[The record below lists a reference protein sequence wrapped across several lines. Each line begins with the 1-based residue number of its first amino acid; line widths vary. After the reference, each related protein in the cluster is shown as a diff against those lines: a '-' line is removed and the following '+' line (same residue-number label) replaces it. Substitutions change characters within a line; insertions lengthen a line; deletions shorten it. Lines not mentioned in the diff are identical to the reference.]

1 MTAKE
6 EECNTNLELEIKDIK
21 VTEED
26 GIENSSKTIASKG
39 TPSPKRSLQF
49 SNTRYDNQ
57 KPKWKESILRRKN
70 NGTHG
75 EIVKGKPKDRYSSL
89 MHRACLTEVKS
100 SEVEAKEVEKYTNDN
115 FIPMGNMLTEC
126 SKNIISFKSI
136 EGSDW
141 DEHKQ
146 KIKSS
151 TKGKNNKR
159 YMLTHH

>member
-1 MTAKE
+1 M
-6 EECNTNLELEIKDIK
+6 
-21 VTEED
+21 
-26 GIENSSKTIASKG
+26 ENSSKTIASKA

-49 SNTRYDNQ
+49 SNTRYDAQ
-57 KPKWKESILRRKN
+57 RPKWKESILRRKN

-89 MHRACLTEVKS
+89 MHRVCLSEVKS
-100 SEVEAKEVEKYTNDN
+100 SEIAVKEVEKYTNEN
-115 FIPMGNMLTEC
+115 FVPMGGMLTEC

-136 EGSDW
+136 DGSES

-159 YMLTHH
+159 YMLTHY

>member
-6 EECNTNLELEIKDIK
+6 DGCNTNLELEIKDIK
-21 VTEED
+21 VAEEE
-26 GIENSSKTIASKG
+26 GINYSSKTIISKA
-39 TPSPKRSLQF
+39 TPSPKRSLQL

-100 SEVEAKEVEKYTNDN
+100 TEIEAKEVEKYTNDN
-115 FIPMGNMLTEC
+115 FVPIGSMLTEC
-126 SKNIISFKSI
+126 SKNIISFKSK

-141 DEHKQ
+141 D
-146 KIKSS
+146 
-151 TKGKNNKR
+151 
-159 YMLTHH
+159 